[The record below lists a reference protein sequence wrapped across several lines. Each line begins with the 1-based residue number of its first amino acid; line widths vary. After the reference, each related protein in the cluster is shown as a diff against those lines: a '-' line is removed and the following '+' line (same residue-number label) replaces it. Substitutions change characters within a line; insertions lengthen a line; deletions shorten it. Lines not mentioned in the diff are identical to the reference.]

1 MIASVSIST
10 PSSMVVVGLRLDST
24 LALSMRREA
33 EKSSFLSSSCFFV
46 RRGGLG
52 GGSVMTCE
60 GRVAVNDIWLW
71 SEAAEGFP
79 TAKGHSPFGDY
90 GDVNGRGRNPFEG
103 AWVGR
108 PCERAII

>member
-1 MIASVSIST
+1 
-10 PSSMVVVGLRLDST
+10 MVVVGLRLDST

-33 EKSSFLSSSCFFV
+33 EKSSFLSSSCCFV

-71 SEAAEGFP
+71 SEERRLRVFQLLKVTVPLETMVTSMSEEGTHLREP
-79 TAKGHSPFGDY
+79 
-90 GDVNGRGRNPFEG
+90 E
-103 AWVGR
+103 
-108 PCERAII
+108 